1 MKTHLLNI
9 LITIGLL
16 SISCENDNVIQEIG
30 TTDTLEVSKTQSS
43 MFDYIKSINI
53 ANNTKCE
60 NTILIFPSWDKYWET
75 IDKLD
80 DMIENDCDSFDATVP
95 ADITDDEYDSL
106 ADASGFDEDNT
117 LHKFENDLAFC
128 SLRSKIESLENDW
141 LDKQGDGDWNI
152 NEDPDNHFIEDETER
167 SLLSSNS
174 EVIIGKSKDEY
185 IYYKRLDDFYWIE
198 VQKWDIRAIEQVSN
212 NNIPT
217 NNTNVIIKDFRKEMK
232 GVHSECKYYVR
243 DFAYHQ
249 NGSNRIKRK
258 SKVIN
263 NSSWGY
269 KKASA
274 LTVGY
279 KKKRGKWRR
288 RRTWITAGVTAVDG
302 TGDALF
308 YYQCSKPIN
317 QVKLKERRRRRVKA
331 KIRGARYGHNAGDEV
346 LGVMSQKVYGIHKQG
361 SIDLKL
367 DYYEMN

>member
-1 MKTHLLNI
+1 MKTNLLNI
-9 LITIGLL
+9 LIIIGLL
-16 SISCENDNVIQEIG
+16 SISCENNNVIQEIG
-30 TTDTLEVSKTQSS
+30 STDTWEVSKTQSS
-43 MFDYIKSINI
+43 MFDYIKSTNI
-53 ANNTKCE
+53 ANDTKCE

-117 LHKFENDLAFC
+117 LRKFETDLAFC

-185 IYYKRLDDFYWIE
+185 VYYKRLDDFYWIE
-198 VQKWDIRAIEQVSN
+198 VQKWDIKAIEQVSN
-212 NNIPT
+212 NIPT
-217 NNTNVIIKDFRKEMK
+217 NNPNVIIKDFRKEITETN
-232 GVHSECKYYVR
+232 SECKTFVKEFR
-243 DFAYHQ
+243 YHQ

-263 NSSWGY
+263 NDWWGY
-269 KKASA
+269 KKISA

-279 KKKRGKWRR
+279 KKKRGKWKR
-288 RRTWITAGVTAVDG
+288 RRTRITVGITDINGTSDG
-302 TGDALF
+302 TL
-308 YYQCSKPIN
+308 YQKCEKPFRKFK
-317 QVKLKERRRRRVKA
+317 VKEKRRRRVKA
-331 KIRGARYGHNAGDEV
+331 KFSGARYQGASLIIGIQ
-346 LGVMSQKVYGIHKQG
+346 SQKVYGIHKQR